1 VTLSEGRLSH
11 LSHLILKALTGEKL
25 LQVRNERLFLNLVKQ
40 ALTDTLSTDDRLDQ
54 LVRARMPKRTP
65 PGSREWDVL
74 YRKLYEEERRKL
86 GDR

>member
-11 LSHLILKALTGEKL
+11 LSHLILKAVTGEKL
-25 LQVRNERLFLNLVKQ
+25 GNVRNERLFLNLVKR
-40 ALTDTLSTDDRLDQ
+40 ALTDTISTDERLDQ

>member
-1 VTLSEGRLSH
+1 VNLSEGRLSH
-11 LSHLILKALTGEKL
+11 LAHLILRVLTTEGLAK
-25 LQVRNERLFLNLVKQ
+25 VTNERTFLNAVKD
-40 ALTDTLSTDDRLDQ
+40 ALSGTLSLDDRLDE
-54 LVRARMPKRTP
+54 LVRTRMPKRAL